1 MAGRF
6 FVSIRASDEQQ
17 FRRLFDYDLD
27 LFASRKDEGRF
38 DVDGLITLE
47 DVNRLVEDGYQVLV
61 AETDTPKRDRPGVAR
76 PDEWLREAE
85 ADLEPHGRNRA
96 D

>member
-1 MAGRF
+1 MADRF
-6 FVSIRASDEQQ
+6 FVTIRASDEQQ
-17 FRRLFDYDLD
+17 FRRLFEYDLD

-38 DVDGLITLE
+38 EIDGLITLD
-47 DVNRLVEDGYQVLV
+47 DVSRLVESGYQVLV

-76 PDEWLREAE
+76 PDEWLREVE
-85 ADLEPHGRNRA
+85 ADLEPGGRNRA